1 MTGASCCPGMSVPRH
16 ALPAAG
22 VGSGAATASD
32 PAVGQQ
38 KNTTLAFAVN
48 CGRDGGFNQCGAAE
62 RAIFPKPQNLSRDPS
77 ST

>member
-22 VGSGAATASD
+22 VLSGAATASY
-32 PAVGQQ
+32 PAGGQQ

-48 CGRDGGFNQCGAAE
+48 RGRDGGLHQGGAAE
-62 RAIFPKPQNLSRDPS
+62 RAIFPKPHNLSRDPS